1 MLKDPDLCRNLRAN
15 SCWEVRWCYRE
26 TMQTSNGS
34 VGTMKAHFAFSQT
47 LSQAGSNY
55 GCSEG
60 HCLCIQATSVCAGR
74 ESFDFTDSGPE
85 VISCLERKKVTKSR
99 AGKTP
104 ISKKLPHHSLVRA
117 EGH

>member
-47 LSQAGSNY
+47 
-55 GCSEG
+55 
-60 HCLCIQATSVCAGR
+60 
-74 ESFDFTDSGPE
+74 
-85 VISCLERKKVTKSR
+85 
-99 AGKTP
+99 
-104 ISKKLPHHSLVRA
+104 
-117 EGH
+117 